1 MMQAQ
6 SVAELL
12 KKRDPGLQTEIVPI
26 RTRADNL
33 QNVAIMELGGKGVFV
48 KEIETELLNG
58 GVDIAVHSMKDVP
71 AELPPGLEM
80 VAYPER
86 EDPRDV
92 LVTRGNVKFEE
103 LRRGARI
110 GTGSLRRRM
119 QLLNAMP
126 DLAIVPLRGNIM
138 TRIKKIETDKLD
150 GIILAAAGMR
160 RMGWHNLV
168 SQYLDPDL
176 MVPAAGQGVLG
187 IEIRADDD
195 DLRERL
201 LFLNHEQTVM
211 EIKAERAF
219 LRRLGGG
226 CQVPIAGFARLQ
238 GRMLKMRGIVG
249 TPDGRMLVDD
259 TVRGGRDE
267 AEKMGEALADSLLD
281 KGAREILAIE
291 YVNC

>member
-1 MMQAQ
+1 MQAQ

-12 KKRDPGLQTEIVPI
+12 KSREPGLLVEIVPI

-33 QNVAIMELGGKGVFV
+33 QNVAIVELGGKGVFV

-201 LFLNHEQTVM
+201 LFLNHEETVL

-226 CQVPIAGFARLQ
+226 CQVPIAGFARFQ
-238 GRMLKMRGIVG
+238 GRMLKIRGIVG
-249 TPDGRMLVDD
+249 TPDGRTLIDD

-267 AEKMGEALADSLLD
+267 VEKMGEALADSLIE
-281 KGAREILAIE
+281 KGAGEILAIE